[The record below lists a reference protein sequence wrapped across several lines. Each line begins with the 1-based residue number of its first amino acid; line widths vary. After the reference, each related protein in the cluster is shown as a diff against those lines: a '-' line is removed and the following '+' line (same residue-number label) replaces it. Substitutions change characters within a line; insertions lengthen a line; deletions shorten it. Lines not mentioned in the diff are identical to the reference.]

1 MPSVFIVNSA
11 TLHKSLLFFV
21 LFLSSVSVLQRGRLR
36 LCIYVM
42 I

>member
-1 MPSVFIVNSA
+1 MFIVNSA
-11 TLHKSLLFFV
+11 SLHKSLLFFV
-21 LFLSSVSVLQRGRLR
+21 LFLSSVGALQRGRLW